1 MSKTSE
7 KIQELEVQLSEMQ
20 VHLKDTIA
28 QGKATKDAEEKQA
41 LLENLDNQLLTLDE
55 ARQSLRELYVERHL
69 QAAGV
74 ETNKRWKFSKFW

>member
-1 MSKTSE
+1 MSKTNE

-20 VHLKDTIA
+20 VNLKDTIA

-69 QAAGV
+69 QAAGI
-74 ETNKRWKFSKFW
+74 ETNKGWKFPKFW

>member
-7 KIQELEVQLSEMQ
+7 KIQELEVQLTEMQ
-20 VHLKDTIA
+20 VNLKDIIA
-28 QGKATKDAEEKQA
+28 QGKETKDAEEKQA

-55 ARQSLRELYVERHL
+55 TRQSLRELYVERHL

-74 ETNKRWKFSKFW
+74 ETKKGWKFPRFW